1 MNNVSGR
8 ATRRQFLGRAATVS
22 ALAGTP
28 FAANLL
34 AFGAASAQQASEYK
48 ALVCIFLAGGNDQSN
63 TIVPVSTA
71 EYDAYAR
78 SRGALALS
86 SAQLLPI
93 SPASWN
99 GPALSMN
106 PSMVGLKA
114 LFDSGKVACLANAGT
129 LCAPTT
135 RAQYL
140 NASVKLPFQLFS
152 HSDQAGAWQTGLPDR
167 PSATGWLGRMGDM
180 TASAFN
186 AGSSVSIAM
195 SVAGNTT
202 ILAGD
207 RTIQY
212 QVTTQGAVRVSA
224 LGNLGGSAAAGDA
237 LRSLT
242 TGGRGGSLL
251 ENELNRVSA
260 RAIGAESVVTASL
273 SSVNLTTAFPN
284 TGVGNQ
290 LKMVAQLIGAR
301 AGLTH
306 KRQIFFVQAGGYDF
320 HSNLIGA
327 QSDRLK
333 ELSDAM
339 AAFYQATV
347 ALGVSRNVTS
357 FTASDFGRAL
367 QSNGQGS
374 DHGWGAHHFI
384 MGDAVIG
391 NRIYGKFPSVVLNG
405 PEDAGQGRLVPSTSV
420 DEYVATLASW
430 FGVSPGNL
438 STVVPNIGR
447 FSRSDLG
454 FLSAT

>member
-1 MNNVSGR
+1 MTNVSGR

-22 ALAGTP
+22 AAAGTP
-28 FAANLL
+28 FATNLF
-34 AFGAASAQQASEYK
+34 AVGAASAQQAGDYK
-48 ALVCIFLAGGNDQSN
+48 ALVCIFLNGGNDQSN
-63 TIVPVSTA
+63 TVVPVSTA

-86 SAQLLPI
+86 AQQLLPI
-93 SPASWN
+93 SPTSWS
-99 GPALSMN
+99 GPGLALN
-106 PSMVGLKA
+106 PAMSSLKA
-114 LFDSGKVACLANAGT
+114 LFDSGKVACLANVGT

-140 NASVKLPFQLFS
+140 NGSVKLPFQLFS

-167 PSATGWLGRMGDM
+167 PSATGWLGRMGDL

-186 AGSSVSIAM
+186 PGSSVSITM

-212 QVTTQGAVRVSA
+212 QVTTQGAVKVSA
-224 LGNLGGSAAAGDA
+224 LQGLYSSAAAGNA
-237 LRSLT
+237 LRALT
-242 TGGRGGSLL
+242 TSARPDSVL
-251 ENELNRVSA
+251 ENELNKVSG
-260 RAIGAESVVTASL
+260 RAIGVESTVTSAL
-273 SSVNLTTAFPN
+273 STVNLTTAFPN
-284 TGVGNQ
+284 TSVGNQ

-301 AGLTH
+301 AGLAQ

-320 HSNLIGA
+320 HSNLLGA

-339 AAFYQATV
+339 GAFYQATV

-374 DHGWGAHHFI
+374 DHGWGGHHFI

-391 NRIYGKFPSVVLNG
+391 NRIYGKFPAVVLNG
-405 PEDAGQGRLVPSTSV
+405 PEDVGQGRLVPSTSV

-430 FGVSPGNL
+430 FGVSPTNL
-438 STVVPNIGR
+438 STVVPNVGR
-447 FSRSDLG
+447 FARTDLG
-454 FLSAT
+454 FLTAT